1 MSTNK
6 PLGGGGH
13 LLGIYTQSMSA
24 NKTLGAGGWGGE
36 GGHLLGIVIMNEG
49 NLNFVLL
56 AAAADGDLN

>member
-24 NKTLGAGGWGGE
+24 NKTLGAGG
-36 GGHLLGIVIMNEG
+36 HLLGIVIMNEG